1 MAIFGRRPATSDTIE
16 AASSAP
22 AHSGRGLLTT
32 IISGIALLF
41 SGYSLWETSLK
52 QADLDVYVT
61 GVISYVRDTTA
72 DKYIQP
78 SGGFEVLAVPVTIA
92 NRGAREGAVLS
103 LQLDAKNAKTGLT
116 ARFAGTYMVDAAY
129 FISTGAERP
138 KTPFSAL
145 VIAGRSA
152 WTGTVLFY
160 PVSYSNGKALTPIY
174 KVGAFNDE
182 LRRKYATEM
191 DGASS
196 ISVLREKLPNLP
208 ELAELDA
215 YEAKLLNQNDKIEV
229 TLKTATPAP
238 RDWLDRALGT
248 QVQPVTLTLEMPDI
262 PGDRVA
268 RGELVRLRT
277 AKPNL

>member
-1 MAIFGRRPATSDTIE
+1 
-16 AASSAP
+16 
-22 AHSGRGLLTT
+22 
-32 IISGIALLF
+32 
-41 SGYSLWETSLK
+41 
-52 QADLDVYVT
+52 
-61 GVISYVRDTTA
+61 
-72 DKYIQP
+72 
-78 SGGFEVLAVPVTIA
+78 
-92 NRGAREGAVLS
+92 
-103 LQLDAKNAKTGLT
+103 
-116 ARFAGTYMVDAAY
+116 
-129 FISTGAERP
+129 
-138 KTPFSAL
+138 
-145 VIAGRSA
+145 
-152 WTGTVLFY
+152 
-160 PVSYSNGKALTPIY
+160 
-174 KVGAFNDE
+174 
-182 LRRKYATEM
+182 M

-277 AKPNL
+277 AEPNL